1 MKQLKKILIPMLLI
15 SVLIFSACSKQTS
28 KDTETTSPEVASP
41 KTITYQSENGAIVV
55 PSNPQRIVVLYGTLS
70 GHVMALGGNI
80 VGVEKWSM
88 DNPRYKQYLTKAVE
102 VSDENLEK
110 IVELKPDL
118 IIAGSTSKNLD
129 KLAKIAPTVSFT
141 YGKLDYL
148 TQYIEVGKLMNK
160 EKQAKVWV
168 DNFKIKAKK
177 AGEDIKAKIGA
188 NSTVSVIEGDNKQLY
203 VYGNNWGRG
212 TEILYQEMGLKMPE
226 KVVANALKP
235 GYFAISSEVLPE
247 YAGDYMVLCK
257 NSAGDNSFQKTDTY
271 KNIPAVKNNKVLEI
285 EANGFYF
292 NDPIS
297 LDYQLDTFTKYFLGN
312 K

>member
-1 MKQLKKILIPMLLI
+1 MKKILVPMLLI
-15 SVLIFSACSKQTS
+15 IVLIISGCSKQNSS
-28 KDTETTSPEVASP
+28 KVETTTSSEVVS
-41 KTITYQSENGAIVV
+41 KTNTYQSENGAIEV
-55 PSNPQRIVVLYGTLS
+55 PENPQRIVVLYGTLS

-80 VGVEKWSM
+80 LGVEEWSM
-88 DNPRYKQYLTKAVE
+88 GNPRYKQYLTNAVE
-102 VSDENLEK
+102 VSDENIEK

-148 TQYIEVGKLMNK
+148 AQYIEVGKLMNK
-160 EKQAKVWV
+160 EKQAKEWV
-168 DNFKIKAKK
+168 DNFKAKAKK

-188 NSTVSVIEGDNKQLY
+188 DATVSVIEGDNKQLY

-212 TEILYQEMGLKMPE
+212 TEILYKEMGLKIPK
-226 KVVANALKP
+226 KVEENALKP
-235 GYFAISSEVLPE
+235 GYYAISSEVLPQ
-247 YAGDYMVLCK
+247 YAGDYMVFCK

-271 KNIPAVKNNKVLEI
+271 KNIPAVKNNRVLEV

-297 LDYQLDTFTKYFLGN
+297 LDYQLDTFIKYFSGI

>member
-15 SVLIFSACSKQTS
+15 SVLIISACSKQTS
-28 KDTETTSPEVASP
+28 KDTNTTSPEVASP
-41 KTITYQSENGAIVV
+41 KTITYKSENGAIVV

-148 TQYIEVGKLMNK
+148 TRI
-160 EKQAKVWV
+160 
-168 DNFKIKAKK
+168 
-177 AGEDIKAKIGA
+177 
-188 NSTVSVIEGDNKQLY
+188 
-203 VYGNNWGRG
+203 
-212 TEILYQEMGLKMPE
+212 
-226 KVVANALKP
+226 
-235 GYFAISSEVLPE
+235 
-247 YAGDYMVLCK
+247 
-257 NSAGDNSFQKTDTY
+257 
-271 KNIPAVKNNKVLEI
+271 
-285 EANGFYF
+285 
-292 NDPIS
+292 
-297 LDYQLDTFTKYFLGN
+297 
-312 K
+312 